1 MRADPNGTPTEQR
14 RAACGWRSATEV
26 NSSHSVLLSAR
37 CADCESAEWTD
48 ARTPRL
54 RCGRHGFATSRWS
67 RCGDWAAKPADP
79 TPEQRAANRDAEVR
93 AILRTLADSTLCS
106 SQRSD
111 LKARL
116 VELRLPAEGAA

>member
-1 MRADPNGTPTEQR
+1 MRDPNGTPTEQR

-26 NSSHSVLLSAR
+26 HSSHSVLLSER

-79 TPEQRAANRDAEVR
+79 TPEQRDANRDAELR
-93 AILRTLADSTLCS
+93 ALRRRLGDGAL
-106 SQRSD
+106 SD
-111 LKARL
+111 GERCAIQARL
-116 VELRLPAEGAA
+116 VDLTRQAEAAA